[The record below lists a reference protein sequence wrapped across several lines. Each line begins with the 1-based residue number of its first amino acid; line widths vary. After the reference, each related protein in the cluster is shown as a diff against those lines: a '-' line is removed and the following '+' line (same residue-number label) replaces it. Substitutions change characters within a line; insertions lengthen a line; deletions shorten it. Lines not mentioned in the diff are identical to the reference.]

1 MSKSDVE
8 LTAKDLNP
16 QGGIY
21 CPAPVAGMKI
31 WNGHPRVF
39 LDVGAKG
46 QARCPYCG
54 TVYRL
59 KSGEHFHG
67 H

>member
-1 MSKSDVE
+1 
-8 LTAKDLNP
+8 
-16 QGGIY
+16 
-21 CPAPVAGMKI
+21 MKI

-39 LDVGAKG
+39 LEIARQHKAK
-46 QARCPYCG
+46 CPYCG

-59 KSGEHFHG
+59 KEGEAVKGG